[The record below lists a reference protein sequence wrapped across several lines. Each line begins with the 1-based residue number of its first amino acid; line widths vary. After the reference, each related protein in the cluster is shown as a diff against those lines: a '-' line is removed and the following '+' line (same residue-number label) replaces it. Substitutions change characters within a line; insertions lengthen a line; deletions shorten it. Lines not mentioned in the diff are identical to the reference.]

1 MSGDSV
7 YDAQEFYDKISIEE
21 FGLEYNELSDEEQLE
36 VDEIAMN
43 QILDSG
49 TTAVSGGEALSE
61 FLRSS

>member
-21 FGLEYNELSDEEQLE
+21 FGLEYDELSDEEQLE
-36 VDEIAMN
+36 VDEIAMS